1 MSRVDRKRLD
11 FNING
16 KSLIKSFGGIKSEEL
31 KYYVIPTVKEQD
43 PDRVIIHVGSN
54 NVNFFNVK
62 NKTAEEVAED
72 ILEVGE
78 MCKSL
83 GVEDVTIS
91 SVLIKKNLILGKFIR
106 DLNIVLENMCTRRNF
121 RFINND
127 NIFNNLV
134 SDDYY
139 YYLFISSW
147 LKYIHTNSSFYKWKI
162 SNANSRQLKNNIKTR

>member
-1 MSRVDRKRLD
+1 MLKE
-11 FNING
+11 
-16 KSLIKSFGGIKSEEL
+16 KEL
-31 KYYVIPTVKEQD
+31 KYSVIPTIKEQD

-91 SVLIKKNLILGKFIR
+91 SVLIKKNLVLGKFIR

-127 NIFNNLV
+127 NIFSNLV

-139 YYLFISSW
+139 YYLFISS
-147 LKYIHTNSSFYKWKI
+147 
-162 SNANSRQLKNNIKTR
+162 

>member
-1 MSRVDRKRLD
+1 M
-11 FNING
+11 
-16 KSLIKSFGGIKSEEL
+16 
-31 KYYVIPTVKEQD
+31 
-43 PDRVIIHVGSN
+43 
-54 NVNFFNVK
+54 NFFNVK
-62 NKTAEEVAED
+62 NKTGEEVAEE

-127 NIFNNLV
+127 NIFSNLV
-134 SDDYY
+134 SDDGVHLTKSGSDVFLNNFVY
-139 YYLFISSW
+139 FINE
-147 LKYIHTNSSFYKWKI
+147 TND
-162 SNANSRQLKNNIKTR
+162 NS